1 MFVEYLDRLPL
12 CGKRKRR
19 PKTMDE
25 TTLKLFIG
33 LLSSLILILVTA
45 LKMSHDRYREIKLKL
60 SDKKYETYSEII
72 ATLFDMV
79 NRQKGLNK
87 VTDDEILQRLMI
99 VKRDL
104 LLYGNDKIIR
114 KFFEWEINQLTGKRL
129 WNWAE
134 LAALVR
140 KDMGNRWT
148 TITADDILKSLL
160 SSTDNYED
168 FKRELL
174 NQKTSYGK

>member
-1 MFVEYLDRLPL
+1 
-12 CGKRKRR
+12 
-19 PKTMDE
+19 MDE
-25 TTLKLFIG
+25 LTLKLIIG
-33 LLSSLILILVTA
+33 LLSTVVLILITFI
-45 LKMSHDRYREIKLKL
+45 KMYHDRYREVKLKL
-60 SDKKYETYSEII
+60 SDKKYNTYSEII

-79 NRQKGLNK
+79 NRQKGLADF
-87 VTDDEILQRLMI
+87 TDDEILYRLMN

-134 LAALVR
+134 LAYLVR

-148 TITADDILKSLL
+148 KITADDILKSLL

-174 NQKTSYGK
+174 N

>member
-1 MFVEYLDRLPL
+1 
-12 CGKRKRR
+12 
-19 PKTMDE
+19 MDE
-25 TTLKLFIG
+25 MTLKLIIG
-33 LLSSLILILVTA
+33 LLSGLILFLATII
-45 LKMSHDRYREIKLKL
+45 KMYHDRYREIKLKL

-87 VTDDEILQRLMI
+87 VTDDEILQRLMN

-114 KFFEWEINQLTGKRL
+114 KFFEWEVNQLTGKRL

-148 TITADDILKSLL
+148 SITADDILKSLL
-160 SSTDNYED
+160 SATDNYGE

-174 NQKTSYGK
+174 NQKTFYGK

>member
-1 MFVEYLDRLPL
+1 
-12 CGKRKRR
+12 
-19 PKTMDE
+19 MDE
-25 TTLKLFIG
+25 LTLKLIIG
-33 LLSSLILILVTA
+33 LLSGLILFLVTV
-45 LKMSHDRYREIKLKL
+45 LKMFHDRYREIKLKL

-87 VTDDEILQRLMI
+87 VTDDEILQRLMN

-104 LLYGNDKIIR
+104 LLYGNDQIIR
-114 KFFEWEINQLTGKRL
+114 KFFEWEVNQLTGKRL

-148 TITADDILKSLL
+148 NITADDILKSLL
-160 SSTDNYED
+160 SATVNYEN

-174 NQKTSYGK
+174 NQRTSYGK

>member
-1 MFVEYLDRLPL
+1 
-12 CGKRKRR
+12 
-19 PKTMDE
+19 
-25 TTLKLFIG
+25 
-33 LLSSLILILVTA
+33 
-45 LKMSHDRYREIKLKL
+45 
-60 SDKKYETYSEII
+60 
-72 ATLFDMV
+72 
-79 NRQKGLNK
+79 
-87 VTDDEILQRLMI
+87 
-99 VKRDL
+99 
-104 LLYGNDKIIR
+104 LYGNDKIIR
-114 KFFEWEINQLTGKRL
+114 KFFEWEVNQLTGKRL

>member
-1 MFVEYLDRLPL
+1 M
-12 CGKRKRR
+12 G
-19 PKTMDE
+19 E
-25 TTLKLFIG
+25 TSLKILVG
-33 LLSSLILILVTA
+33 LLSGLTA
-45 LKMSHDRYREIKLKL
+45 LLIAIIKMYHDRYREIKIKL
-60 SDKKYETYSEII
+60 SDKKYNTYSEII

-87 VTDDEILQRLMI
+87 ITDDEILLRLLN

-129 WNWAE
+129 WNWVE

-148 TITADDILKSLL
+148 TITPDDILKSLL
-160 SSTDNYED
+160 NDSDNYED
-168 FKRELL
+168 FKKELL
-174 NQKTSYGK
+174 SQRQTT

>member
-1 MFVEYLDRLPL
+1 
-12 CGKRKRR
+12 
-19 PKTMDE
+19 MDE
-25 TTLKLFIG
+25 TTLKLIIG
-33 LLSSLILILVTA
+33 ILSGVIILFGTII
-45 LKMSHDRYREIKLKL
+45 KMYHDRYREVQLKL

-72 ATLFDMV
+72 AILFDMV

-87 VTDDEILQRLMI
+87 ITDDEILQRFMN

-140 KDMGNRWT
+140 QDMGNRWT
-148 TITADDILKSLL
+148 SITADDILKSLL
-160 SSTDNYED
+160 SATENYLD
-168 FKRELL
+168 FKNSLL
-174 NQKTSYGK
+174 NQRTSS

>member
-1 MFVEYLDRLPL
+1 MNEL
-12 CGKRKRR
+12 
-19 PKTMDE
+19 
-25 TTLKLFIG
+25 TLKLIIG
-33 LLSSLILILVTA
+33 LLSGLILFLITV
-45 LKMSHDRYREIKLKL
+45 LKMFHDRYREIKLKL
-60 SDKKYETYSEII
+60 SDKKYETYSAII

-87 VTDDEILQRLMI
+87 LTDDEILQRLMN

-104 LLYGNDKIIR
+104 LLYADDRIVR
-114 KFFEWEINQLTGKRL
+114 KFFEWEVNQLTGKRL

-148 TITADDILKSLL
+148 NISADDILKSLL

-168 FKRELL
+168 FKQELL
-174 NQKTSYGK
+174 NQKTFS

>member
-1 MFVEYLDRLPL
+1 
-12 CGKRKRR
+12 
-19 PKTMDE
+19 MDE
-25 TTLKLFIG
+25 LTLKLVIG
-33 LLSSLILILVTA
+33 LLSGLILILVTV
-45 LKMSHDRYREIKLKL
+45 LKMFHDRYREIKLKL

-72 ATLFDMV
+72 ATLFEMV

-87 VTDDEILQRLMI
+87 ATDDEILQRLMN

-104 LLYGNDKIIR
+104 LLYGNDKIVR

-140 KDMGNRWT
+140 TDMGNRWT
-148 TITADDILKSLL
+148 NITADDILKSLL
-160 SSTDNYED
+160 SATDNYED

-174 NQKTSYGK
+174 NQKTFYENDNLC

>member
-1 MFVEYLDRLPL
+1 
-12 CGKRKRR
+12 
-19 PKTMDE
+19 MDE
-25 TTLKLFIG
+25 LTLKLIIG
-33 LLSSLILILVTA
+33 LLSGLILFLVTV
-45 LKMSHDRYREIKLKL
+45 LKMFHDRYREIKLKL

-87 VTDDEILQRLMI
+87 VTDDEILQRLMN

-104 LLYGNDKIIR
+104 LLYGNDKIVR

-140 KDMGNRWT
+140 RDMGNRWT
-148 TITADDILKSLL
+148 NITADDILKSLL
-160 SSTDNYED
+160 SATDNYED

-174 NQKTSYGK
+174 NQKTSYEK

>member
-1 MFVEYLDRLPL
+1 
-12 CGKRKRR
+12 
-19 PKTMDE
+19 MDD
-25 TTLKLFIG
+25 TTLKLIIG
-33 LLSSLILILVTA
+33 ILTAVLILFGTII
-45 LKMSHDRYREIKLKL
+45 KMYHDKYREVQLKL

-87 VTDDEILQRLMI
+87 ITDDEILLRLMN

-140 KDMGNRWT
+140 QDMGNRWT

-160 SSTDNYED
+160 SATDNYLD
-168 FKRELL
+168 FKKGLF
-174 NQKTSYGK
+174 NQRTSS

>member
-1 MFVEYLDRLPL
+1 
-12 CGKRKRR
+12 
-19 PKTMDE
+19 MDD
-25 TTLKLFIG
+25 TTLKLIIG
-33 LLSSLILILVTA
+33 VLTGVIILLGTI
-45 LKMSHDRYREIKLKL
+45 LKMYHDRYREVQLKL

-87 VTDDEILQRLMI
+87 ITDDEILLRLMN

-114 KFFEWEINQLTGKRL
+114 KFFEWEVNQLTGKRL

-148 TITADDILKSLL
+148 NITADDILKSLL
-160 SSTDNYED
+160 SVTDNYLE
-168 FKRELL
+168 FKRGLL
-174 NQKTSYGK
+174 NQITSS

>member
-1 MFVEYLDRLPL
+1 
-12 CGKRKRR
+12 
-19 PKTMDE
+19 MDE
-25 TTLKLFIG
+25 LTLKLIIG
-33 LLSSLILILVTA
+33 LLSGLILFLVTV
-45 LKMSHDRYREIKLKL
+45 LKMFHDRYREIKLKL

-79 NRQKGLNK
+79 NRQKGLNTI
-87 VTDDEILQRLMI
+87 TDDEILQRLMN

-148 TITADDILKSLL
+148 NITADDILKSLL
-160 SSTDNYED
+160 SATDNYQD
-168 FKRELL
+168 FKKELL